1 MVLVAVYVR
10 KGVAGGQGGGG
21 KRGAGGWR
29 GRQMTST
36 NLQCPNQNYE
46 YLYSVV

>member
-1 MVLVAVYVR
+1 MKQNDVVLVAVYVR
-10 KGVAGGQGGGG
+10 NRGGG
-21 KRGAGGWR
+21 

-36 NLQCPNQNYE
+36 NLQCANQNYE